1 MNFTSKIIRF
11 ALLLALVC
19 ATVHREAFAANSA
32 PNVTPTG
39 RTEETNSTDLLRAY
53 LQLQEQMHAT
63 QMAIERNRQE
73 ADQAATR
80 AAEGLNGRLKA
91 IEDSLA
97 AQRNGELQAVQ
108 NSNHSMLM
116 LAGMFATVALVAM
129 LVMAVFQ
136 WRTVNRLAE
145 ISATASAGGFAFS
158 SGRPVA
164 ALGPGESHS
173 VTIAPAEQTRSG
185 EGSSVGLLN
194 AVERLEKRV
203 NELEHTAQPPLQD
216 GKAEAG
222 PVASDTGTDVES
234 HETKTETASTAS
246 TGTTPVPEL
255 GKNEGLENGADD
267 ETSRGNLSANG
278 PGKTD
283 SEHATH
289 VPAEPPAST
298 EAGRITGLLGKGQS
312 LLNVDKA
319 EEALACFDEVLMLDA
334 RNAEAL
340 VKKGTALERLRK
352 LDEAIECYD
361 RAIAADSSMTIAYLY
376 KGGLFN
382 RLERFTE
389 AMESYEKAL
398 RTQEKGQA

>member
-1 MNFTSKIIRF
+1 MNFISKIIRF
-11 ALLLALVC
+11 GLLYTVVC
-19 ATVHREAFAANSA
+19 APVQRQLWAADSA
-32 PNVTPTG
+32 PSVTPTG

-53 LQLQEQMHAT
+53 LQLQEQVHAT

-73 ADQAATR
+73 ADQVATR

-91 IEDSLA
+91 IEDSLG

-108 NSNHSMLM
+108 NSNHLMLM

-136 WRTVNRLAE
+136 WRTINRLAE
-145 ISATASAGGFAFS
+145 ISAQASAGGFAFA
-158 SGRPVA
+158 SGKPMA
-164 ALGPGESHS
+164 ALGAGESHS
-173 VTIAPAEQTRSG
+173 VTISPAEQSQG
-185 EGSSVGLLN
+185 QGGSSAGLLN

-203 NELEHTAQPPLQD
+203 NELEHTAHPPLQD
-216 GKAEAG
+216 LKAEAG
-222 PVASDTGTDVES
+222 PADSGYKTGAEPHEAKIEMESAS
-234 HETKTETASTAS
+234 
-246 TGTTPVPEL
+246 VPEQ
-255 GKNEGLENGADD
+255 GKSGGMENGASQESTEDKIFP
-267 ETSRGNLSANG
+267 NG
-278 PGKTD
+278 PSKND
-283 SEHATH
+283 SEHATE
-289 VPAEPPAST
+289 PATST

-389 AMESYEKAL
+389 AMECYEKAL
-398 RTQEKGQA
+398 RTQEKGQT